1 MKISRIQIEMI
12 NNAMAAYSK
21 TEPSHPAITPLS
33 VCVAMS
39 QAYIGYDLQNALKEE
54 LLNRGIYKTVSTI
67 ITQVRVDPFDAAFS
81 EPSKIIGRFMSKEE
95 AETNGSVNLW
105 KCCLCREMTG
115 FDISV

>member
-39 QAYIGYDLQNALKEE
+39 IYWLRSSECIK
-54 LLNRGIYKTVSTI
+54 RGIIKPRH
-67 ITQVRVDPFDAAFS
+67 Q
-81 EPSKIIGRFMSKEE
+81 E
-95 AETNGSVNLW
+95 
-105 KCCLCREMTG
+105 KCCHRDHTG
-115 FDISV
+115 SCGRK

>member
-39 QAYIGYDLQNALKEE
+39 QAYIGYDLQNALK
-54 LLNRGIYKTVSTI
+54 
-67 ITQVRVDPFDAAFS
+67 
-81 EPSKIIGRFMSKEE
+81 
-95 AETNGSVNLW
+95 
-105 KCCLCREMTG
+105 
-115 FDISV
+115 